1 MEESILITRNLS
13 KSYGK
18 FEAVKATNINIKK
31 GSIYGLVGKNG
42 AGKTTL
48 LRMIAGQTMITS
60 GELELFSETTEKG
73 LEISRQRIG
82 AMIETPSF
90 FPYLTAEEN
99 LEYYRVQRGIAG
111 SECIK
116 QLLKDVGL
124 EDTKKKK
131 FKSFSLGMK
140 QRLGLALAMMN
151 NPDFLV
157 LDEPIN
163 GLDPMGIVEIRN
175 LLLKLNEEK
184 NITIIISSHILSELA
199 SIATEYG
206 FIERGKMVEQISAEE
221 LKEKCKE
228 CLEISVDN
236 AEKAAVLLE
245 DKLNCH
251 EYEVLP
257 NNIIR
262 IYKFKDTPSMVSS
275 AIVKNG
281 VELNSMNIK
290 GTNLEEYF
298 VSLVGGVINA

>member
-1 MEESILITRNLS
+1 
-13 KSYGK
+13 
-18 FEAVKATNINIKK
+18 
-31 GSIYGLVGKNG
+31 
-42 AGKTTL
+42 
-48 LRMIAGQTMITS
+48 
-60 GELELFSETTEKG
+60 
-73 LEISRQRIG
+73 
-82 AMIETPSF
+82 
-90 FPYLTAEEN
+90 
-99 LEYYRVQRGIAG
+99 
-111 SECIK
+111 
-116 QLLKDVGL
+116 
-124 EDTKKKK
+124 
-131 FKSFSLGMK
+131 
-140 QRLGLALAMMN
+140 
-151 NPDFLV
+151 
-157 LDEPIN
+157 
-163 GLDPMGIVEIRN
+163 
-175 LLLKLNEEK
+175 
-184 NITIIISSHILSELA
+184 
-199 SIATEYG
+199 
-206 FIERGKMVEQISAEE
+206 MVEQISAEE

>member
-1 MEESILITRNLS
+1 MKESILITRNLS
-13 KSYGK
+13 KAYGK
-18 FEAVKATNINIKK
+18 FQAVTSTNINIKK
-31 GSIYGLVGKNG
+31 GQIYGLVGKNG

-48 LRMIAGQTMITS
+48 LRMIVGQTMQTS
-60 GELELFSETTEKG
+60 GEIELFSETTDRG
-73 LEISRQRIG
+73 LESSRRRVG

-90 FPYLTAEEN
+90 FPYLTAAEN
-99 LEYYRVQRGIAG
+99 LEYYRIQRGIPG
-111 SECIK
+111 SECID

-124 EDTKKKK
+124 SDTKNKK

-175 LLLKLNEEK
+175 LLLKINEEK
-184 NITIIISSHILSELA
+184 NVTIIISSHILSELA

-206 FIERGKMVEQISAEE
+206 FIDRGHMVEQISAED

-228 CLEISVDN
+228 CLEISVNN

-251 EYEVLP
+251 EYEILP

-262 IYKFKDTPSMVSS
+262 IYKFTDTPSKISGL
-275 AIVKNG
+275 IVNNG
-281 VELNSMNIK
+281 IELNSMTVN
-290 GTNLEEYF
+290 GTSLEEYF
-298 VSLVGGVINA
+298 VSLVGGGINA

>member
-18 FEAVKATNINIKK
+18 FEAVKDTNINIKK

-60 GELELFSETTEKG
+60 GEIQLFSETT
-73 LEISRQRIG
+73 
-82 AMIETPSF
+82 MIETPSF

-206 FIERGKMVEQISAEE
+206 FIERGQMVEQISAEE

-257 NNIIR
+257 N
-262 IYKFKDTPSMVSS
+262 S
-275 AIVKNG
+275 
-281 VELNSMNIK
+281 
-290 GTNLEEYF
+290 NL
-298 VSLVGGVINA
+298 

>member
-1 MEESILITRNLS
+1 MKESILITRNLS
-13 KSYGK
+13 KVYGK
-18 FEAVKATNINIKK
+18 FQAVTSTNINIKI
-31 GSIYGLVGKNG
+31 GQIYGLVGKNG

-48 LRMIAGQTMITS
+48 LRMIVGQTMQTS
-60 GELELFSETTEKG
+60 GEIELFSETTDKG
-73 LEISRQRIG
+73 LESSRRRIG

-90 FPYLTAEEN
+90 FPYLTAAEN
-99 LEYYRVQRGIAG
+99 LEYYRIQRGIPG
-111 SECIK
+111 SECIE

-124 EDTKKKK
+124 SDTKKKK

-151 NPDFLV
+151 NTDFLV

-175 LLLKLNEEK
+175 LLLKINEEK
-184 NITIIISSHILSELA
+184 NVTIIISSHILSELS

-206 FIERGKMVEQISAEE
+206 FIERGHMVEQISAED

-228 CLEISVDN
+228 CLEVSVNN

-251 EYEVLP
+251 EYEILP

-262 IYKFKDTPSMVSS
+262 IYKFTDTPSKVSS
-275 AIVKNG
+275 LIVNNG
-281 VELNSMNIK
+281 IELNSMTVN
-290 GTNLEEYF
+290 GTSLEEYF
-298 VSLVGGVINA
+298 VSLVGGGINA

>member
-1 MEESILITRNLS
+1 MKESILITRNLS
-13 KSYGK
+13 KAYGK
-18 FEAVKATNINIKK
+18 FEAVKSTNINIKK
-31 GSIYGLVGKNG
+31 GAIYGLVGKNG

-48 LRMIAGQTMITS
+48 LRMIAGQTMRTS
-60 GELELFSETTEKG
+60 GEIELFSETTDKG
-73 LEISRQRIG
+73 LEISRKRIG

-90 FPYLTAEEN
+90 FPYLTAEQN

-111 SECIK
+111 SECIE

-124 EDTKKKK
+124 GDTKKKK

-206 FIERGKMVEQISAEE
+206 FIERGQMVEQISAEE

-228 CLEISVDN
+228 CLELSVDN
-236 AEKAAVLLE
+236 TEKAAVLLE

-262 IYKFKDTPSMVSS
+262 IYKFTDTPSKVSS

-281 VELNSMNIK
+281 VELNSMTIK
-290 GTNLEEYF
+290 GTSLEEYF
-298 VSLVGGVINA
+298 VSLVGGGINA

>member
-1 MEESILITRNLS
+1 MKESVLITRNLS
-13 KSYGK
+13 KCYGK
-18 FEAVKATNINIKK
+18 FEAVKSTNIDIKK
-31 GSIYGLVGKNG
+31 GEIYGLVGKNG

-60 GELELFSETTEKG
+60 GEIELFSEITPKG
-73 LEISRQRIG
+73 LDDSRKRIG

-90 FPYLTAEEN
+90 FPYLTAAEN
-99 LEYYRVQRGIAG
+99 LEYYRIQRGIPD
-111 SECIK
+111 SDCIK
-116 QLLKDVGL
+116 QLLKEVGL
-124 EDTKKKK
+124 SDTKKKK

-175 LLLKLNEEK
+175 LLLKLNQEK
-184 NITIIISSHILSELA
+184 NITIIISSHILTELA

-206 FIERGKMVEQISAEE
+206 FIDKGNLIEQISAEE

-228 CLEISVDN
+228 CIEVNVNN
-236 AEKAAVLLE
+236 AEKVAVLLE
-245 DKLNCH
+245 NKLDCH
-251 EYEVLP
+251 EYEILP

-262 IYKFKDTPSMVSS
+262 IYRFTDKPSKISS
-275 AIVKNG
+275 LIINNG
-281 VELNSMNIK
+281 IELNSMVVK
-290 GTNLEEYF
+290 GTSLEDYF
-298 VSLVGGVINA
+298 VSLVGGDINA

>member
-1 MEESILITRNLS
+1 
-13 KSYGK
+13 
-18 FEAVKATNINIKK
+18 
-31 GSIYGLVGKNG
+31 
-42 AGKTTL
+42 
-48 LRMIAGQTMITS
+48 
-60 GELELFSETTEKG
+60 
-73 LEISRQRIG
+73 
-82 AMIETPSF
+82 
-90 FPYLTAEEN
+90 
-99 LEYYRVQRGIAG
+99 
-111 SECIK
+111 
-116 QLLKDVGL
+116 
-124 EDTKKKK
+124 
-131 FKSFSLGMK
+131 MK

-206 FIERGKMVEQISAEE
+206 FIERGQMVEQISAEE

-275 AIVKNG
+275 TIVKNG

>member
-1 MEESILITRNLS
+1 MKESILITRNLS
-13 KSYGK
+13 KAYGK
-18 FEAVKATNINIKK
+18 FQAVMSTNINIKK
-31 GSIYGLVGKNG
+31 GQIYGLVGRNG

-48 LRMIAGQTMITS
+48 LRMIVGQTMQTS
-60 GELELFSETTEKG
+60 GEIELFSETTDKG
-73 LEISRQRIG
+73 LESSRRRVG

-90 FPYLTAEEN
+90 FPYLTAAEN
-99 LEYYRVQRGIAG
+99 LEYYRIQRGIPD
-111 SECIK
+111 SECID

-124 EDTKKKK
+124 NDIKKKK

-151 NPDFLV
+151 NPDFLI

-206 FIERGKMVEQISAEE
+206 FIDRGHMVEQISAEE

-228 CLEISVDN
+228 CLEVSVNN
-236 AEKAAVLLE
+236 AEKVAVLLE

-251 EYEVLP
+251 EYEILP

-262 IYKFKDTPSMVSS
+262 IYKFTDTPSKVSGL
-275 AIVKNG
+275 IVNNG
-281 VELNSMNIK
+281 IELNSMTVK
-290 GTNLEEYF
+290 GSSLEEYF
-298 VSLVGGVINA
+298 VSLVGGGINA